1 VPQDPTLLN
10 GTIASNILYAMPQSK
25 TMSEVEEAARAAAAI
40 MRRPR
45 VLVLNEATAA
55 LNNESEVAVA
65 VAISSA
71 AAFRNVTVLL
81 IAHRVSSLR
90 RAHRV
95 ADVRPLFG
103 L

>member
-1 VPQDPTLLN
+1 MILGRPGGDETVVGERGQGLSGGQRARVASTRTL
-10 GTIASNILYAMPQSK
+10 
-25 TMSEVEEAARAAAAI
+25 V
-40 MRRPR
+40 RRPR

-65 VAISSA
+65 AAIS
-71 AAFRNVTVLL
+71 FCGRVRNLTVLL

-90 RAHRV
+90 RAPRV